1 MHRLRKTALAVALG
15 ETVTLAT
22 SLPALAQTA
31 VQPNVSAKSSQP
43 AEIAQESAKTHE
55 AQNQSQST
63 AASTTLSGGPQATPS
78 ATGGGGYSWRD
89 KRPAHKAAV
98 HHQKQK
104 VDPSRPQAKGPE
116 FALST
121 DGTSR
126 ISVQLS
132 QRVEVTVSAH
142 PNQYVYE
149 LPNTQVP
156 VPNDTNPLVTS
167 HFSTPVK
174 NIKLVAHGKNAQLI
188 VELRESTTPQHQVRA
203 LPGGITVLEITMPKT
218 SNQARASSAAMRHKG
233 QSKTARSAK
242 E

>member
-1 MHRLRKTALAVALG
+1 MHRLRKTALALALG
-15 ETVTLAT
+15 ETVTLGS
-22 SLPALAQTA
+22 SLPASAQTA
-31 VQPNVSAKSSQP
+31 VQPNVSVKSSQP
-43 AEIAQESAKTHE
+43 AETPQEAAKTRE
-55 AQNQSQST
+55 AQGQST
-63 AASTTLSGGPQATPS
+63 ATSTTLSGGPRAMPS

-89 KRPAHKAAV
+89 KRPVHKAAI
-98 HHQKQK
+98 HRKKQK

-121 DGTSR
+121 DGTSH

-132 QRVEVTVSAH
+132 QRVEVTVTAH

-167 HFSTPVK
+167 HFSTPVR
-174 NIKLVAHGKNAQLI
+174 NIKLVARGKNALLI
-188 VELRESTTPQHQVRA
+188 VELRESTTPRHQLRA
-203 LPGGITVLEITMPKT
+203 LPGGMTVLEITMPKT
-218 SNQARASSAAMRHKG
+218 SNQVTTSSAAMRHKG

>member
-1 MHRLRKTALAVALG
+1 MHRLRKTALAIALG
-15 ETVTLAT
+15 ESVTLAT
-22 SLPALAQTA
+22 SLPASAQTA
-31 VQPNVSAKSSQP
+31 VQPNVLVKSSQP
-43 AEIAQESAKTHE
+43 AETPQETTKTRE
-55 AQNQSQST
+55 AQGQTQST
-63 AASTTLSGGPQATPS
+63 AASTTLSGGPQPIPS

-89 KRPAHKAAV
+89 KRPARKALV
-98 HHQKQK
+98 HRQKQK

-132 QRVEVTVSAH
+132 QRVEVTVTAQ

-174 NIKLVAHGKNAQLI
+174 NIKLVARGKNAQLI

-203 LPGGITVLEITMPKT
+203 LPGGIAVLEITIPKT
-218 SNQARASSAAMRHKG
+218 SSRITATSAVMRHNG

>member
-1 MHRLRKTALAVALG
+1 MHRLRKTALALALG

-22 SLPALAQTA
+22 SLPASAQTA
-31 VQPNVSAKSSQP
+31 VQPNVLVKSSQP
-43 AEIAQESAKTHE
+43 AETPQETTKTRE
-55 AQNQSQST
+55 AQGQTQST
-63 AASTTLSGGPQATPS
+63 AASTTLSGGPQPIPS

-89 KRPAHKAAV
+89 KRPARKAAV
-98 HHQKQK
+98 HGQKQK
-104 VDPSRPQAKGPE
+104 VDPLRPQAKGPE
-116 FALST
+116 FAVSI

-132 QRVEVTVSAH
+132 QRVEVTVTAH

-174 NIKLVAHGKNAQLI
+174 NIRLIARGKNALLI
-188 VELRESTTPQHQVRA
+188 VELRESAKQQHQVRA
-203 LPGGITVLEITMPKT
+203 LPSGIAVLEITMPKAT
-218 SNQARASSAAMRHKG
+218 SQVTTSSATIRHKA

>member
-1 MHRLRKTALAVALG
+1 MHRLRKTALALALG
-15 ETVTLAT
+15 ETVRLAT
-22 SLPALAQTA
+22 SLPASAQTA
-31 VQPNVSAKSSQP
+31 VQPNTSVKSSQP
-43 AEIAQESAKTHE
+43 LETPREATKTPE
-55 AQNQSQST
+55 APGQNQST
-63 AASTTLSGGPQATPS
+63 AASITTLSGGPKPISS
-78 ATGGGGYSWRD
+78 ATGGGYSWRD
-89 KRPAHKAAV
+89 KRPARKAAV
-98 HHQKQK
+98 RRQKQK

-126 ISVQLS
+126 ISIQLS
-132 QRVEVTVSAH
+132 QRVEVTVLAN
-142 PNQYVYE
+142 PNQYVYV

-174 NIKLVAHGKNAQLI
+174 NIKLVARGKNAHLI

-218 SNQARASSAAMRHKG
+218 SSQVAASIAAMKHKR
-233 QSKTARSAK
+233 Q
-242 E
+242 